1 MRKMSDYVDTNPPTT
16 DTPNGTFKNETQ
28 PNACDGT
35 DIKAEH
41 MQDPYY
47 ALYQILQLA
56 GEIPNGELENGN
68 NSRQFLKSL
77 SSIGWFKYDSKLEYK
92 KNAIAIY
99 TIDSTTK
106 LYRSEKDNNN
116 APLTNTDYWV
126 NILTINSDNTIEL
139 NSTSMDNAT
148 VFIGAFMYGIRNDTP
163 EGWLR
168 CDGTDKPAKAFMSFI
183 NNYLLSG
190 KIPYKNLTDW
200 QTEYNANNGNCGYF
214 GYQEEILQ
222 YEEDEDNEDET
233 SNNAENK
240 NNKDKTPVLDEDG
253 NPIVIQE
260 GILRMPCF
268 QDRVFIAQALNS
280 GNISKFNLDQIV
292 NITGSF
298 CGVQNNTKNTSSGA
312 FDDSAKISGYAVG
325 GLVSVYAG
333 LETFSASRVVRTGDR
348 VQPQHIQYPIFI
360 CVSNKAVPVTEIQYN
375 EFLKSI
381 KDLNNKINIS
391 GSNITDNFYK
401 KLLPNYNAIISIA
414 SNYTSEINGIIFGYV
429 NTSRGAYQLL
439 INGIRVAYTVFTG
452 GNYGGINGT
461 YYALIKK
468 GDIIQTS
475 YPENYVCP
483 FYD

>member
-1 MRKMSDYVDTNPPTT
+1 M
-16 DTPNGTFKNETQ
+16 
-28 PNACDGT
+28 
-35 DIKAEH
+35 
-41 MQDPYY
+41 
-47 ALYQILQLA
+47 
-56 GEIPNGELENGN
+56 ENGN

-77 SSIGWFKYDSKLEYK
+77 ASIGWFKYDSKLEYK

-106 LYRSEKDNNN
+106 LYRSQKDNNN
-116 APLTNTDYWV
+116 SPLTNTDHWT

-139 NSTSMDNAT
+139 NNTLTDNMG

-168 CDGTDKPAKAFMSFI
+168 CDGTDKPAKPFMSFI
-183 NNYLLSG
+183 NNFLLSG
-190 KIPYKNLTDW
+190 KIPYKNLIDW

-214 GYQEEILQ
+214 GYQEEIIQ
-222 YEEDEDNEDET
+222 YQEDENGNET
-233 SNNAENK
+233 NI
-240 NNKDKTPVLDEDG
+240 PVLDEDG
-253 NPIVIQE
+253 NPIIIQQ
-260 GILRMPCF
+260 GILKTPCL

-280 GNISKFNLDQIV
+280 GNIAKFKWDQIV

-298 CGVQNNTKNTSSGA
+298 YGVQKNTKNTSSGA
-312 FDDSAKISGYAVG
+312 FDDSAKAFGYAVG
-325 GLVSVYAG
+325 GGISVYAG
-333 LETFSASRVVRTGDR
+333 LETFNASRVVRTGDR
-348 VQPQHIQYPIFI
+348 VQPQHIQYPVFI
-360 CVSNKAVPVTEIQYN
+360 CVSNRPVPASEVQYN